1 MILPLL
7 VKWPWQDQPPG
18 ATVEDTPATSDG
30 GVPVITTIVLLSAL
44 VVGLLLVVRYGADSR
59 GTGDPTGR
67 DPAWPSAPTREHTPA
82 RDLALVRAAIAR
94 AAAQVRCWELFERS
108 LRPWEGDRPIRQHG
122 PQRSP
127 SRTAAAPRWSSDQS
141 KPSAITW

>member
-1 MILPLL
+1 MVLPLHA
-7 VKWPWQDQPPG
+7 KWPWQDQPPG

-67 DPAWPSAPTREHTPA
+67 DPAWSSAPTREHTPA

-94 AAAQVRCWELFERS
+94 GTAQVRCWELFERS
-108 LRPWEGDRPIRQHG
+108 LRPWEGARHD

-141 KPSAITW
+141 KPSAIIW

>member
-1 MILPLL
+1 M
-7 VKWPWQDQPPG
+7 
-18 ATVEDTPATSDG
+18 
-30 GVPVITTIVLLSAL
+30 ITTLALLATL
-44 VVGLLLVVRYGADSR
+44 VVGFLVVLRYGADSR

-67 DPAWPSAPTREHTPA
+67 DPTWPSGPTREHTPA

-94 AAAQVRCWELFERS
+94 WTAQVRCWELFERS
-108 LRPWEGDRPIRQHG
+108 LRPWEGAPQSAQHSA
-122 PQRSP
+122 QRSP

>member
-1 MILPLL
+1 M
-7 VKWPWQDQPPG
+7 
-18 ATVEDTPATSDG
+18 
-30 GVPVITTIVLLSAL
+30 ITTIVLLSAL

-82 RDLALVRAAIAR
+82 RDLVLVRAAIAR
-94 AAAQVRCWELFERS
+94 WTAQLRCWELFEHS
-108 LRPWEGDRPIRQHG
+108 LRPWEGARHD

>member
-1 MILPLL
+1 M
-7 VKWPWQDQPPG
+7 
-18 ATVEDTPATSDG
+18 
-30 GVPVITTIVLLSAL
+30 ITTLALLAAL
-44 VVGLLLVVRYGADSR
+44 VVGFLVVLRYGADSR

-67 DPAWPSAPTREHTPA
+67 DPAWPSGPTREHTPA
-82 RDLALVRAAIAR
+82 RDLALVRTAIAR
-94 AAAQVRCWELFERS
+94 WTAQVRCWQLFERS
-108 LRPWEGDRPIRQHG
+108 LRPWEG

>member
-1 MILPLL
+1 
-7 VKWPWQDQPPG
+7 
-18 ATVEDTPATSDG
+18 
-30 GVPVITTIVLLSAL
+30 VITTIVLLSAL

-67 DPAWPSAPTREHTPA
+67 DPAWPSAPIREHTPA

-94 AAAQVRCWELFERS
+94 GAAQVRCWELFERS
-108 LRPWEGDRPIRQHG
+108 LRPWESARHDP

>member
-1 MILPLL
+1 M
-7 VKWPWQDQPPG
+7 
-18 ATVEDTPATSDG
+18 
-30 GVPVITTIVLLSAL
+30 ITTIVLLSAL

-67 DPAWPSAPTREHTPA
+67 DPSWPSAPTREHTPA
-82 RDLALVRAAIAR
+82 RDLALVRAAVAR
-94 AAAQVRCWELFERS
+94 WTAQVRCWELFEGS
-108 LRPWEGDRPIRQHG
+108 LRPWEGAQHSA
-122 PQRSP
+122 QRSP